1 MVSEWRLLLKMT
13 KKIIFI
19 ADAFSHQ
26 HTGGAELHDAVVV
39 DFFKDQGILHDT
51 KNTSAITIDYI
62 KNNTDKIW
70 FISNFVA
77 LKNVCKALLAKECE
91 YYIYEH
97 DYKFSKVR
105 NPIHFPDF
113 LCPPNDLMNFNFYA
127 SAKKVICLSKMHR
140 EIFDKNL
147 NLKNIVNI
155 NCSMWSDEQL
165 ELFKRLQKPHKN
177 GKFAVIKTNNPT
189 KRMPQTIE
197 FCRSR
202 NIPFDLI
209 ASQNYEEFINM
220 LANYSGLAF
229 MTGHPEPTP
238 RVAIEAKMLNCKFL
252 APKKLISVAHEDY
265 FHLTGLD
272 MIEEVRKMRDEA
284 LNKFIGWFNEA

>member
-1 MVSEWRLLLKMT
+1 MN
-13 KKIIFI
+13 KKKVIFI
-19 ADAFSHQ
+19 ADAFAHQ
-26 HTGGAELHDAVVV
+26 HTGGAELHDAVVI
-39 DFFKDQGILHDT
+39 DHFKDVGILHEI
-51 KNTSAITIDYI
+51 KNTTQIDIQYI
-62 KNNTDKIW
+62 LQNTDKLW

-77 LKNVCKALLAKECE
+77 LQNVCKALLAKECE

-97 DYKFSKVR
+97 DYKFSKLR
-105 NPIHFPDF
+105 NPIGFPDF
-113 LCPPNDLMNFNFYA
+113 LCPKSDLMNLNFYA
-127 SAKKVICLSKMHR
+127 AAKKVICLSKMHR

-147 NLKNIVNI
+147 NLDNIENI
-155 NCSMWSDEQL
+155 NCSMWSDKQL
-165 ELFKRLQKPHKN
+165 ELFRRLQKPHKN

-197 FCRSR
+197 FCRA
-202 NIPFDLI
+202 NKIPFDLI
-209 ASQNYEEFINM
+209 ASQNYEEFINI
-220 LANYSGLAF
+220 LSNYSGLAF

-272 MIEEVRKMRDEA
+272 MIEEVRKMRAESLD
-284 LNKFIGWFNEA
+284 KFIGWFNEA

>member
-1 MVSEWRLLLKMT
+1 MN
-13 KKIIFI
+13 KKKVIFI
-19 ADAFSHQ
+19 ADAFAHQ
-26 HTGGAELHDAVVV
+26 HTGGAELHDAIVI
-39 DFFKDQGILHDT
+39 DFFKQQELLHEI
-51 KNTSAITIDYI
+51 KNTMEIDVPYI
-62 KNNTDKIW
+62 SEHKDKIW

-105 NPIHFPDF
+105 NPINFPDF
-113 LCPPNDLMNFNFYA
+113 LCPKNDLMNLNFYA

-147 NLKNIVNI
+147 NINNIVNI

-165 ELFKRLQKPHKN
+165 ELFKTLQGTPKN
-177 GKFAVIKTNNPT
+177 GKFAVIKTNNAT

-197 FCRSR
+197 FCRA
-202 NIPFDLI
+202 NKIPFDLI
-209 ASQNYEEFINM
+209 ASQNYEEFINI
-220 LANYSGLAF
+220 LSNYSGLAF

-265 FHLTGLD
+265 FHLTGAD

-284 LNKFIGWFNEA
+284 LDKFIGWFNEA

>member
-1 MVSEWRLLLKMT
+1 MN
-13 KKIIFI
+13 KKKVIFI
-19 ADAFSHQ
+19 ADAFAHQ
-26 HTGGAELHDAVVV
+26 HTGGAELHDAVVI
-39 DFFKDQGILHDT
+39 DFFKQQDLLHEI
-51 KNTSAITIDYI
+51 KNTMEISTTYVSEH
-62 KNNTDKIW
+62 KDKIW

-105 NPIHFPDF
+105 NPIGFPDF
-113 LCPPNDLMNFNFYA
+113 LCPKGDLMNLNFYA
-127 SAKKVICLSKMHR
+127 AAKKVICLSKMHR

-147 NLKNIVNI
+147 NLDNIENI
-155 NCSMWSDEQL
+155 NCSMWSDKQL
-165 ELFKRLQKPHKN
+165 ELFRRLQKPHKN
-177 GKFAVIKTNNPT
+177 GKFAVIKTGNPT

-197 FCRSR
+197 FCRGR

-209 ASQNYEEFINM
+209 ASQNYEEFINI
-220 LANYSGLAF
+220 LSNYNGLAF

-284 LNKFIGWFNEA
+284 LNKFIGWFSEA